1 MCLSSLFALLLTSN
15 TLSHY
20 KGALNSS
27 DRPLALIGKGITFDS
42 GGITL
47 KQGDGMKLMRSDMGG
62 AAAVVS
68 AALAIAKLK
77 IPYAHPFVVM
87 SWSTPLVRAFD
98 DMSHGLASM

>member
-15 TLSHY
+15 GFSHY

-47 KQGDGMKLMRSDMGG
+47 KQGEGMKLMRSDMGG
-62 AAAVVS
+62 AAAVAS

-77 IPYAHPFVVM
+77 IPYVSSLCRDVLKKRFSFV
-87 SWSTPLVRAFD
+87 L
-98 DMSHGLASM
+98 SMTRVIG